1 MLRHVRNLE
10 EESLARQIYEEQ
22 KRNGWPGLHEESRII
37 CEELN
42 IEDCNTTRLSK
53 SNFRKLI
60 TTACHRKNEIFLR
73 ATASEVKC
81 RRIQNE
87 DYGQKEYLSMK
98 TIHESR
104 SWYRTRFG
112 LQPFAGNYS
121 HDRRF
126 AKTNWLC
133 KCGTAQEEEGHIVS
147 GNCQVY
153 GDLKDKFGDL
163 GEDSNLVSYFQA
175 VLDRREDLEREDRGW
190 QPNSATVAARSVA
203 GDSDRLSRPGDN
215 ILSG

>member
-1 MLRHVRNLE
+1 MIPHIRNLD

-22 KRNGWPGLHEESRII
+22 KRNGWPGLHKESKII

-42 IEDCNTTRLSK
+42 IEDCNTTSLSK
-53 SNFRKLI
+53 YNFRKLI

-121 HDRRF
+121 HDRKF

-133 KCGTAQEEEGHIVS
+133 KCGRAREEEGHIVPGRCMATS
-147 GNCQVY
+147 RTSLGTWERTQTWCLTSRQSWTE
-153 GDLKDKFGDL
+153 GRTSRGRTWGGSLILPQLLLDL
-163 GEDSNLVSYFQA
+163 
-175 VLDRREDLEREDRGW
+175 
-190 QPNSATVAARSVA
+190 
-203 GDSDRLSRPGDN
+203 
-215 ILSG
+215 